1 MPIILSSLSAIATK
15 LLFAAA
21 SKKMLEWMLVS
32 AAEVSVKRTDTP
44 QDDEWLRKLKES
56 YEAKK

>member
-15 LLFAAA
+15 LLFAAT
-21 SKKMLEWMLVS
+21 SKKMLEWLLFNV
-32 AAEVSVKRTDTP
+32 AEVIVKRTDTP
-44 QDDEWLRKLKES
+44 QDDEWLRKLKEA

>member
-15 LLFAAA
+15 LLFAAT
-21 SKKMLEWMLVS
+21 SKKMLEWMLFK
-32 AAEVSVKRTDTP
+32 AAEAMVKRTDTP